1 MDRIGEI
8 PRAIVCLHE
17 ELKKGGIVMNVNG
30 VCGSPVLSTKD
41 LNIRTE
47 RDLTDIVAR
56 FLAVGEGVVAHW
68 VEYTQGLLLFVMA
81 PGDARSGEFYVYDRN
96 KGSFWLLTLAD
107 GVFGGYSV
115 AEMRPKIQDF
125 RLMELAENPAR
136 LVAARWPG
144 NSL

>member
-1 MDRIGEI
+1 
-8 PRAIVCLHE
+8 
-17 ELKKGGIVMNVNG
+17 MNANG
-30 VCGSPVLSTKD
+30 VCGSPVLSTRD

-47 RDLTDIVAR
+47 RDLTEIVAR

-115 AEMRPKIQDF
+115 AEMRPKIRDF
-125 RLMELAENPAR
+125 RLMEFAENPAR
-136 LVAARWPG
+136 LVAARRSG